1 MRTAIGPNTATG
13 TFKMNLSKVTCI
25 EDLRQLHKKRVPRP
39 IFEYV
44 DHGSYTEQT
53 FKSNSNDFTQIRFR
67 QRVLIDVHS
76 RSTATTIIGE
86 HASMP
91 LALAPIGIGGL
102 QHVDGEIHACRAA
115 QAAGIPYT
123 LSIMSI
129 CSMEDVAAAVEKPF
143 WFQLSLLKDR
153 GFVRSLI
160 ERAIAA
166 KCSAI
171 VLTVDLPA
179 LAQRHADIRN
189 GMTVPPKW
197 TVGKF
202 FDFASRPGWV
212 FSVMGAKRRTF
223 GNLVQENSSAKME
236 SLAVWMNEQFNAPYT
251 WEDIDWVRSIWP
263 GKLIVKGIGDAADA
277 RILAGMGVDAMV
289 VSNHGGRQLDGSR
302 STISVLP
309 EVVDAAGGKT
319 DVFLDGGIRTGQDV
333 VKALA
338 LGAKAC
344 LIGRSY
350 IYGLGAG
357 GEKGVAKSIE
367 ILRKELDV
375 TMGLVGVTKISDID
389 GSVLVPR

>member
-1 MRTAIGPNTATG
+1 
-13 TFKMNLSKVTCI
+13 MNLDKVTCI

-53 FKSNSNDFTQIRFR
+53 FLANSKDFSQLKFR
-67 QRVLIDVHS
+67 QRILVDVSS
-76 RSTATTIIGE
+76 RSTKTSILGE
-86 HASMP
+86 EVSMP
-91 LALAPIGIGGL
+91 LALAPVGLGGL

-129 CSMEDVAAAVEKPF
+129 CSMEDVASAVQKPF

-153 GFVRSLI
+153 SFVRSLV
-160 ERAIAA
+160 ERAIAI
-166 KCSAI
+166 KCDAI
-171 VLTVDLPA
+171 VLTVDLPV

-197 TVGKF
+197 TFGKF
-202 FDFASRPGWV
+202 FDFASKPRWV
-212 FSVMGAKRRTF
+212 SSVMTAKRRTF
-223 GNLVQENSSAKME
+223 GNLVQGNSESKIE
-236 SLAVWMNEQFNAPYT
+236 SLASWMNEQFSAPYT
-251 WEDIDWVRSIWP
+251 WKDIDWVRSIWP
-263 GKLIVKGIGDAADA
+263 GKLIVKGVGDGADA
-277 RILAGMGVDAMV
+277 KILADIGVQAMV

-309 EVVDAAGGKT
+309 EVVDAVNGRAE
-319 DVFLDGGIRTGQDV
+319 VLLDGGVRTGQDIV
-333 VKALA
+333 RAVA

-350 IYGLGAG
+350 IYGLGAAG
-357 GEKGVAKSIE
+357 QRGVEKSIS
-367 ILRKELDV
+367 ILKKEFDV
-375 TMGLVGVTKISDID
+375 TMGLIGASSVSEINKNVLTK
-389 GSVLVPR
+389 